1 MPLKMSLFQGSG
13 SRNLSACFQREKR
26 KSNWSNFIHS
36 GNFKGSGE
44 MLLIFLRF
52 NFRNM
57 DIQSFAL
64 VRARLRRA
72 GMNIR
77 FLDISQQRM
86 YGLDI

>member
-1 MPLKMSLFQGSG
+1 MLFSVMAVLIIVDCVTNLGKVEFNSHEEQLAENHRKMLMPMS
-13 SRNLSACFQREKR
+13 
-26 KSNWSNFIHS
+26 
-36 GNFKGSGE
+36 
-44 MLLIFLRF
+44 
-52 NFRNM
+52 M

-77 FLDISQQRM
+77 FLDISQRRM

>member
-1 MPLKMSLFQGSG
+1 
-13 SRNLSACFQREKR
+13 
-26 KSNWSNFIHS
+26 
-36 GNFKGSGE
+36 

-57 DIQSFAL
+57 DIQNFAL

-77 FLDISQQRM
+77 FLDISQQEM

>member
-1 MPLKMSLFQGSG
+1 
-13 SRNLSACFQREKR
+13 
-26 KSNWSNFIHS
+26 
-36 GNFKGSGE
+36 

-64 VRARLRRA
+64 VWARLRRA

-77 FLDISQQRM
+77 FLDISQQKM